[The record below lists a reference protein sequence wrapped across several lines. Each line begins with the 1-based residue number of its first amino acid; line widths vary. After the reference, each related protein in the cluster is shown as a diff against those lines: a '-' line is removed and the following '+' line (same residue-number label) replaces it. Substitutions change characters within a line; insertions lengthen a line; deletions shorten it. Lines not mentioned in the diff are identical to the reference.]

1 MTGLDAN
8 AFAEQPFGRE
18 ITREEIADTLGFLDD
33 WEDRYRY
40 VIELGQKVR
49 PLPEAERTEERIVH
63 GCQSQV
69 WLAHHSDGERM
80 WYLIDSDAH
89 IVRGLAAI
97 VLSTYNG
104 QTPEAIRAFDIDSW
118 FDSLD
123 LVSHLSPTRGNGL
136 RAMVARM
143 VKAAGEPA

>member
-1 MTGLDAN
+1 MTPESAARFQSN
-8 AFAEQPFGRE
+8 PFGQSV
-18 ITREEIADTLGFLDD
+18 TREDVADTLGFLDD

-40 VIELGQKVR
+40 VIELGQQLV
-49 PLPEAERTEERIVH
+49 PLPEADRTEDRLVR

-69 WLAHHSDGERM
+69 WLLSLHADDRV

-97 VLSTYNG
+97 VLSAYNG
-104 QTPEAIRAFDIDSW
+104 RTPREIVDFDVEAW
-118 FDSLD
+118 FETLD
-123 LVSHLSPTRGNGL
+123 LVNHLSPTRGNGL

-143 VKAAGEPA
+143 VAAAQAPA

>member
-1 MTGLDAN
+1 MTSLNTDDFLAN
-8 AFAEQPFGRE
+8 PYGRE
-18 ITREEIADTLGFLDD
+18 ITREEIAETLGFLDD

-40 VIELGQKVR
+40 VIELGQKLQA
-49 PLPEAERTEERIVH
+49 LPEPERTDDRIIH

-69 WLAHHSDGERM
+69 WLAHRVDDGRM

-97 VLSTYNG
+97 VLSAYNG
-104 QTPEAIRAFDIDSW
+104 QKPEDIAAFDIEKW
-118 FDSLD
+118 FESLD

-143 VKAAGEPA
+143 VAAAKGGA